1 MKMERIFAAA
11 FVVLVSTA
19 IIGFSAGN
27 SGASFTG
34 TTTNPNQSWNTQTV
48 TPPASFTSAT
58 SAIAGR
64 IDLVWTATTSPAG
77 SHTLTYLVLRGPV
90 GGPYAQVGTSP
101 GLTYSD
107 TPGSDGTYE
116 YVVQTKMAQGAGFFT
131 SGNSA
136 IKSNKSDRTAPTM
149 SATCNGISCAGWF
162 NGSVTFVVSGNDG
175 AGVGMGTATTNVD
188 AAGALTSA
196 APRTVTVSGQSATHT
211 VVYSGADAVGNAS
224 GNTSQIVQIDLTA
237 PVAATSIAGGPGSQN
252 GEIALT
258 WTKGTDAL
266 SGVASQTLRRSNA
279 LGAAACPAVG
289 TAGYPNVV
297 TGVPPVTAAS
307 VSTTVT
313 GLVSGGTYCF
323 YIVTTDAA
331 GNSTNSAASANITSN

>member
-1 MKMERIFAAA
+1 MRMDRIIVAA

-19 IIGFSAGN
+19 IVGFSTGN
-27 SGASFTG
+27 TGASFTG
-34 TTTNPNQSWNTQTV
+34 TTTNPNQSWNTQNV

-90 GGPYAQVGTSP
+90 GGPYVQVGTTA

-107 TPGSDGTYE
+107 TPGADGTYE
-116 YVVQTKMAQGAGFFT
+116 YVIQTKIAQGAGFFT

-136 IKSNKSDRTAPTM
+136 VKSNKSDRTAPVM
-149 SATCNGISCAGWF
+149 SATCNGGSCAGWF

-188 AAGALTSA
+188 AGGAITSA
-196 APRTVTVSGQSATHT
+196 APRTVTVSGESATHS

-224 GNTSQIVQIDLTA
+224 GNTSQTVKIDLTT
-237 PVAATSIAGGPGSQN
+237 PTTAGAFTVNLGQQN
-252 GEIALT
+252 GEADLT
-258 WTKGTDAL
+258 WTAGTDAL
-266 SGVASQTLRRSNA
+266 SGVAGYLIRRA
-279 LGAAACPAVG
+279 TATTCPAATAANYPTNLTVG
-289 TAGYPNVV
+289 A
-297 TGVPPVTAAS
+297 VTAY
-307 VSTTVT
+307 TWT
-313 GLVSGGTYCF
+313 GLTSGTSYCF
-323 YIVTTDAA
+323 YIQTKDNA
-331 GNSTNSAASANITSN
+331 GNLSAASALAGPIVPQ